1 VVLLTAMGLAGYQFR
16 DAVHRFVSDH
26 GSVQPAT
33 DNSDVTGSLGHDAAQ
48 VAIGDGQRPAPAPAF
63 AVLARED
70 KPERPFA
77 TLAAAVAAA
86 DDGDAIEVRGDGPF
100 VSPALKLGNK
110 ALTIRAAPGSWP
122 VFQLHAAAA
131 NAMES
136 LLQTDAP
143 LVLEGLEFHCPER
156 RNAQPG
162 RYLRLILAP
171 RAPLHVANCRFVVKG
186 DNADVIVLAYGSAT
200 CEVRNCQFVGAIH
213 SCLDW
218 RAHTAG
224 RLVLDNC
231 VAVGPGHGVSFS
243 DRETD
248 LDTVSLDA
256 AQNTLVTYRPIHF
269 ALDAGVPGRPAER
282 PAPVA
287 RLNATGNIV
296 HGGDAAFGF
305 SVENERQ
312 PLQAAEIQ
320 AQLGR
325 LLSWHDQRNLYAE
338 GVPFLVLGSNLL
350 RPTIALKSQSDW
362 EAFWGLQATD
372 SLQARIRYEGGDLRA
387 RLAST
392 PEQITPADFRLH
404 PESAG
409 YRAGEDGRDLGA
421 DVDLVGPGPAYERWQ
436 QTPAYEQWHKGTG
449 EGMRDGGN

>member
-1 VVLLTAMGLAGYQFR
+1 
-16 DAVHRFVSDH
+16 
-26 GSVQPAT
+26 
-33 DNSDVTGSLGHDAAQ
+33 
-48 VAIGDGQRPAPAPAF
+48 
-63 AVLARED
+63 
-70 KPERPFA
+70 
-77 TLAAAVAAA
+77 
-86 DDGDAIEVRGDGPF
+86 
-100 VSPALKLGNK
+100 
-110 ALTIRAAPGSWP
+110 
-122 VFQLHAAAA
+122 
-131 NAMES
+131 
-136 LLQTDAP
+136 
-143 LVLEGLEFHCPER
+143 VLEGLEFHCPER
-156 RNAQPG
+156 ENAEPD

-171 RAPLHVANCRFVVKG
+171 RASLHVANCRFVVKG
-186 DNADVIVLAYGSAT
+186 DNADVIVLANASAT

-213 SCLDW
+213 GCLGW
-218 RAHTAG
+218 WSLAEGH
-224 RLVLDNC
+224 LLLDNC
-231 VAVGPGHGVSFS
+231 LAVCPGHGVNFS
-243 DRETD
+243 DRESD
-248 LDTVSLDA
+248 LNGVSLDVTN
-256 AQNTLVTYRPIHF
+256 NTLVSYRPIHF

-287 RLNATGNIV
+287 RLNAAGNIV

-320 AQLGR
+320 AQLSR

-362 EAFWGLQATD
+362 EAFWGLPATD

-409 YRAGEDGRDLGA
+409 YRAGADGRDLGA

-436 QTPAYEQWHKGTG
+436 QTPAYEQWRRGTG
-449 EGMRDGGN
+449 QGTPDGGN